1 MDPLSILLSRIQMG
15 FTLGM
20 HIIFPVLNI
29 GLALFICI
37 MEGMWLKTKNIDYL
51 HIAKFW
57 TKLFAIPFGVG
68 VVSGIVMSYELGTN
82 FGNFTNAI
90 GEVLGSLFT
99 YEVLTAFFLEAGFL
113 GIMLFGWQRVS
124 PKMHFFATLMV
135 MIGTFVSAF
144 WIMSANSWMQTPA
157 GYTFVDGKFM
167 VDSWLQVLF
176 NPSFMHRFI
185 HMVLATYLT
194 ASFFIAA
201 VSAYYLLKKRHIRM
215 SQIALSFAMWM
226 ALILTPIQFMVGD
239 AVGLIVHQ
247 YQPLKTAA
255 IEGVWD
261 TQQGAPLVLFG
272 IPNSAQ
278 EKNLFTIQIPY
289 GASLIN
295 THQLNGT
302 LIGLKTVP
310 PEDRPVVMPT
320 FFGFRIMVGIAVLF
334 LAAALVGLYLRLRKK
349 LYTTAWFHKILIGM
363 GPFGM
368 IATIAGWM
376 TAESGRQPWAVYGLM
391 RTAAGASPVPASHVA
406 ITLTAIIIVYLAVLI
421 SCLYYL
427 FKFIRKGPESTEKEQ
442 EPELAS
448 AFTYMGNS

>member
-37 MEGMWLKTKNIDYL
+37 MEGMWLKTKNPEYL
-51 HIAKFW
+51 RIAKFW

-90 GEVLGSLFT
+90 GEVLGSLFV

-113 GIMLFGWQRVS
+113 GIMLFGWQRVG
-124 PKMHFFATLMV
+124 PRMHFFATLMV

-144 WIMSANSWMQTPA
+144 WIMSANSWMQTPS
-157 GYTFVDGKFM
+157 GYTLIDGKYM
-167 VDSWLQVLF
+167 VNSWLQVLF
-176 NPSFMHRFI
+176 NPSFLHRFT
-185 HMVLATYLT
+185 HMVLATYIT

-201 VSAYYLLKKRHIRM
+201 VSSWYLLKQRHINM
-215 SQIALSFAMWM
+215 SRIALSFAMWM
-226 ALILTPIQFMVGD
+226 ALILVPLQFMVGD

-255 IEGVWD
+255 IEGVWN
-261 TQQGAPLVLFG
+261 TQKGAPLVLFA
-272 IPNSAQ
+272 IPDSAQ
-278 EKNLFTIQIPY
+278 EKNLFAIQIPY

-295 THQLNGT
+295 THQLEGE
-302 LIGLKTVP
+302 LIGLKSVP
-310 PEDRPVVMPT
+310 PEDRPVVGAT
-320 FFGFRIMVGIAVLF
+320 FFGFRIMVGIGVLF
-334 LAAALVGLYLRLRKK
+334 LASVLIGLWLRIRGK
-349 LYTTAWFHKILIGM
+349 LYTTRWFLWSCVGL

-406 ITLTAIIIVYLAVLI
+406 LTLSAIIIVYVAVLL

-427 FKFIRKGPESTEKEQ
+427 FKFIRRGPEMTEQ
-442 EPELAS
+442 EREIAG
-448 AFTYMGNS
+448 AFTYMGNP

>member
-37 MEGMWLKTKNIDYL
+37 MEGMWLKTKNPEYL
-51 HIAKFW
+51 RIAKFW

-90 GEVLGSLFT
+90 GEVLGSLFV

-113 GIMLFGWQRVS
+113 GIMLFGWNRVG
-124 PKMHFFATLMV
+124 PKMHFFATTMV

-144 WIMSANSWMQTPA
+144 WIMSANSWMQTPS
-157 GYTFVDGKFM
+157 GYTLIDGKYI
-167 VDSWLQVLF
+167 VDSWVHVLF

-185 HMVLATYLT
+185 HMILATYIT

-201 VSAYYLLKKRHIRM
+201 VSSWYLLKQRHIRM

-226 ALILTPIQFMVGD
+226 ALILVPLQFMVGD

-261 TQQGAPLVLFG
+261 TQNGAPLVLFA
-272 IPNSAQ
+272 IPSTAQ
-278 EKNLFTIQIPY
+278 EKNLFPIQIPY

-295 THQLNGT
+295 THQLNGQ
-302 LIGLKTVP
+302 LIGLKSVP
-310 PEDRPVVMPT
+310 PEDRPVVGPT
-320 FFGFRIMVGIAVLF
+320 FFGFRIMVGIGVIF
-334 LAAALVGLYLRLRKK
+334 LAAVLIGLWLRIRGK
-349 LYTTAWFHKILIGM
+349 LFTTRWFQWMCIGM

-391 RTAAGASPVPASHVA
+391 RTTAGASPVPASHVA
-406 ITLTAIIIVYLAVLI
+406 LTLTAIIIVYIAVLI

-427 FKFIRKGPESTEKEQ
+427 FKFIRRGPELTDEER
-442 EPELAS
+442 EVAG
-448 AFTYMGNS
+448 AFTYMGNP